1 MNSVALVVLAS
12 DSLEAVIPRYT
23 SDQWKLL
30 CFIVYVH
37 HPPLISRSY
46 LPRTSSEYINDHEL
60 IYSVLPLSF
69 VPLRYLS
76 LSSFIGVL
84 TTWGIIGILIFS
96 GVAT

>member
-1 MNSVALVVLAS
+1 MKLINSVALVVLAS

-37 HPPLISRSY
+37 LITHIPS
-46 LPRTSSEYINDHEL
+46 LPNSSDL
-60 IYSVLPLSF
+60 DGWKLMYSVLPLSF